1 MQRDYRLYMDDI
13 LEALK
18 KIREYTAGYSMEKFA
33 ADSKTVDAVLRN
45 LMIIGEAAGKIPD
58 EIRSKHPDVQ
68 WRDMAGARNIVV
80 HEYFGVR
87 LDVIWKIIE
96 TDLPNLEQQIRKA
109 LSQEEQK

>member
-1 MQRDYRLYMDDI
+1 MDDI

-18 KIREYTAGYSMEKFA
+18 KIREYTAGYSMEEFA

-58 EIRSKHPDVQ
+58 EIRSKYPEVQ

-80 HEYFGVR
+80 HEYFGIK

-96 TDLPNLEQQIRKA
+96 TDLPNLEEQIRKV
-109 LSQEEQK
+109 LSQEEGT